1 MAAAQLI
8 ESTTEKPLEYRAA
21 GKAWMPVLGL
31 VGEVPPWRFWYQ
43 TYAFVADLVWKAQ
56 EREFEAPS
64 SYLLS
69 SQLRDLAEKHQDALR
84 LNRIPTPEP
93 SQFIGDEYLV
103 AFEEIAESLARWM
116 SPGA

>member
-1 MAAAQLI
+1 
-8 ESTTEKPLEYRAA
+8 
-21 GKAWMPVLGL
+21 VLGL

-56 EREFEAPS
+56 ERELEAPS
-64 SYLLS
+64 PYLLS
-69 SQLRDLAEKHQDALR
+69 SRLRDLAEKHQDALR
-84 LNRIPTPEP
+84 LNRIHSPEP